1 MKKRRKQR
9 KNSRIPHRYWFWS
22 LFWLTLAIIAI
33 ACSHRLTPLGSS
45 SPASALHCQTS
56 HRQAPPPVSS
66 DVSPFPDTPS
76 GVSLSD
82 SAPSSVLSSGH
93 LELPAL
99 SVFDTVI
106 CNTAGRYTF
115 SYRPSG
121 KIARWVAYKLTRSD
135 LSGAADRS
143 DSFAPD
149 PLLSVYGWHSATHS
163 DYRGSGYDRGHLL
176 PSADRT
182 DSEASNRST
191 FLYSNMAPQLPKLN
205 RGPWKR
211 LEERLRAQTSDY
223 DTLYIVVGTVL
234 PSRPRTIGRG
244 VVVPELFFKAVA
256 LRRADVFESAAY
268 VMPNE
273 VSRLAGQDYTAF
285 EVPLD
290 SVERLSGLDLFPCI
304 PQF

>member
-1 MKKRRKQR
+1 MRKRRKQR
-9 KNSRIPHRYWFWS
+9 KNSRIPRRYWFWS

-45 SPASALHCQTS
+45 SPASAP
-56 HRQAPPPVSS
+56 HRQTPPPAFS
-66 DVSPFPDTPS
+66 DVPSPDTPS
-76 GVSLSD
+76 GASPSD
-82 SAPSSVLSSGH
+82 SDPSSALSSGH

-99 SVFDTVI
+99 SAADTVI
-106 CNTAGRYTF
+106 YNTAGRYTF

-143 DSFAPD
+143 DTFAPD

-191 FLYSNMAPQLPKLN
+191 FLYSNMAPQLPRLN

-211 LEERLRAQTSDY
+211 LEERLRAQTSNY

-256 LRRADVFESAAY
+256 LRRADIFESAAY

-273 VSRLAGQDYTAF
+273 ASRLSGQDYTAF